1 MIFISEVK
9 RNHKKL
15 MEENAR
21 LKKLVEEERKKCE
34 QWEMLTKLFE
44 KELKEARHRYN
55 LDSDEDY
62 QAFLESIKG
71 RKDI

>member
-1 MIFISEVK
+1 
-9 RNHKKL
+9 
-15 MEENAR
+15 
-21 LKKLVEEERKKCE
+21 
-34 QWEMLTKLFE
+34 MLTKLFE

-71 RKDI
+71 RKDL

>member
-15 MEENAR
+15 LEENER

-62 QAFLESIKG
+62 HAFMASIKD
-71 RKDI
+71 RKDL